1 MPSNAS
7 THTRRPSHKTHSSMS
22 TNSCSIVHTT
32 DSHTHATGTN
42 TFIPNNSLFP
52 TTVVVGQIVAVFRDI
67 LEIEIGIVIEK
78 RAKDIGRYGSGVFHC
93 NSHVSTICF
102 NLFQNLFCSPNT

>member
-1 MPSNAS
+1 M
-7 THTRRPSHKTHSSMS
+7 
-22 TNSCSIVHTT
+22 
-32 DSHTHATGTN
+32 N

-93 NSHVSTICF
+93 NSYVSTICF
-102 NLFQNLFCSPNT
+102 VSKFLSCLHFMEDQLLFHY